1 MLSRTAQAR
10 RNPGVSAAAVG
21 KRLLETD
28 PANPLTAR
36 LLAIAFNKAGVA
48 AQAERYAKET
58 DRLLAG
64 DGSALGAPEAD
75 LRRLGE

>member
-1 MLSRTAQAR
+1 
-10 RNPGVSAAAVG
+10 VG

-48 AQAERYAKET
+48 AQAERYAKEALVGAVGACG
-58 DRLLAG
+58 RESPAVQS
-64 DGSALGAPEAD
+64 SAARRQID
-75 LRRLGE
+75 LQDTARRG